1 MEKIGKIH
9 AIKVEKAWRLLP
21 RAAVCVVLLA
31 FVVGCPSKKEEPSPD
46 PASPESY
53 MNDTNFLGRLSAERR
68 EYLLKIRD
76 RNAISDRMKAMV
88 DAKMKE
94 MKSDDPEKVKAELE
108 KDPAWND
115 LYTQITNANAQAEAQ
130 RKKIFGTTA
139 ARITPKRQNG
149 KPVSK

>member
-1 MEKIGKIH
+1 MGNIGRIH
-9 AIKVEKAWRLLP
+9 AIEMDKALRLLP

-31 FVVGCPSKKEEPSPD
+31 FVCGCPSKEEQPPD
-46 PASPESY
+46 PSSPESY

-76 RNAISDRMKAMV
+76 RNKISDRMKAMV

-94 MKSDDPEKVKAELE
+94 MNTEDPEKVKVELE
-108 KDPAWND
+108 KDPVWND
-115 LYTQITNANAQAEAQ
+115 LYTQITNANAQAEAL
-130 RKKIFGTTA
+130 RKKILGTA
-139 ARITPKRQNG
+139 RNRITPRRQNP